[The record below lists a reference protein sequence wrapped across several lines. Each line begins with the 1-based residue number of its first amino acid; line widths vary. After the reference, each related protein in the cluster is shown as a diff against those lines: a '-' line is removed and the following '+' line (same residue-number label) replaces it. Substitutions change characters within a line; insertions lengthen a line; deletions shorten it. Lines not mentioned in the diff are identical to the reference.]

1 MKQKKGMTVIKKLY
15 NILPRNTFLAICKS
29 FVQPHVGYGDIGYV
43 QPIKAFWTLLKW
55 VSMKQPLWSQT
66 QSSKELLEETL

>member
-1 MKQKKGMTVIKKLY
+1 MTVIKKLY

-43 QPIKAFWTLLKW
+43 QPIKAF
-55 VSMKQPLWSQT
+55 
-66 QSSKELLEETL
+66 